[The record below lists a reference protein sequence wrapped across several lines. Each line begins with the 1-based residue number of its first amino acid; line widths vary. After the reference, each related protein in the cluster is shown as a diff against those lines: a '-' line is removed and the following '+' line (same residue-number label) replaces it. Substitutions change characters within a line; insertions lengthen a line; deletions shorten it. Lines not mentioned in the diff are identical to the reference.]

1 VPYLIRKLEK
11 KIWLDIVVA
20 KEIGGLQADA
30 LKNFKT
36 TENKLSVYQIENIDD
51 RTLVIRVLAAIAA
64 GRDKPGEIDYA
75 IFDSMILKKIGI
87 NVEQIEGDTA
97 DQEINKL
104 HLDLTQLK
112 AEQILFLAEYVQKE
126 GILERISKREI
137 TQSLTTGLEKGK
149 LLKSKVN
156 LKLLNKLR
164 IS

>member
-1 VPYLIRKLEK
+1 M
-11 KIWLDIVVA
+11 DIVVA

-87 NVEQIEGDTA
+87 NVEQI
-97 DQEINKL
+97 
-104 HLDLTQLK
+104 
-112 AEQILFLAEYVQKE
+112 
-126 GILERISKREI
+126 
-137 TQSLTTGLEKGK
+137 
-149 LLKSKVN
+149 
-156 LKLLNKLR
+156 
-164 IS
+164 

>member
-1 VPYLIRKLEK
+1 MPYLIRKLEK

>member
-1 VPYLIRKLEK
+1 MPYLIRKLEK

-75 IFDSMILKKIGI
+75 IFDSMILKKVGI